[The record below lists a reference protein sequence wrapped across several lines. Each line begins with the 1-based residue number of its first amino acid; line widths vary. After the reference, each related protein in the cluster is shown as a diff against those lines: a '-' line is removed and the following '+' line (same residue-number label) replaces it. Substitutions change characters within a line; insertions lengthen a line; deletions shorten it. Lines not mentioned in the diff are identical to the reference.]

1 VTETL
6 VEERMAEPPAPPPS
20 GGKGRRPM
28 NPVLARELRVR
39 LRSGRSW
46 VLLTIYLLVLAI
58 ICFLVFEAQS
68 SGLGGDP
75 FSAPSP
81 TRFAAVGRSIFEW
94 LILFMLLLVLF
105 LVPGFTSGAIAGERE
120 RQTLV
125 PLQVTLL
132 RPWQILVGKLGA
144 SFAFIALLVV
154 ATMPMLGVA
163 YLIGGLTI
171 QTVFEGV
178 GVVLFTGVVLSCLT
192 LLCSTVFRRVQT
204 ATVAAYGMVLV
215 LLLGTFLSWVAAGI
229 VDSSRG
235 NDSND
240 PPAVLLLLN
249 PLFLAADVFSDDTRS
264 VGDVSSPFEPMEQ
277 ALADSSGFGSGG
289 AGGQFDDRF
298 AIDVEVGF
306 GRGFGPDLGSGP
318 DGRPIVGFDDF
329 GNPIFIDEAADT
341 SFPFWGASVIGL
353 YLVSL
358 GAILFSVRRLRTPAE
373 VER

>member
-1 VTETL
+1 MSVA
-6 VEERMAEPPAPPPS
+6 VDPAAAPAR
-20 GGKGRRPM
+20 GAGRRPM
-28 NPVLARELRVR
+28 NPVLARELRIR

-46 VLLTIYLLVLAI
+46 ILLTVYLLVLAV

-68 SGLGGDP
+68 SGLDGDP

-132 RPWQILVGKLGA
+132 RPWQILAGKLAA
-144 SFAFIALLVV
+144 SFAFLALLVV
-154 ATMPMLGVA
+154 ATTPLLGIA

-171 QTVFEGV
+171 RTVLEGV
-178 GVVLFTGVVLSCLT
+178 GVVLFTGVVLSSLT
-192 LLCSTVFRRVQT
+192 LFCSTMLRRVQT
-204 ATVAAYGMVLV
+204 ATVASYGMVLV
-215 LLLGTFLSWVAAGI
+215 LLLGTFLTWVAAGI

-235 NDSND
+235 GDSTD
-240 PPAVLLLLN
+240 PPAALLLLN
-249 PLFLAADVFSDDTRS
+249 PLFLAADVFSDDMRAVS
-264 VGDVSSPFEPMEQ
+264 GVSSPFEPMET

-289 AGGQFDDRF
+289 RVPSDEFVIEGD
-298 AIDVEVGF
+298 IGF
-306 GRGFGPDLGSGP
+306 GQGFGPDLGTGP
-318 DGRPIVGFDDF
+318 DGRRIIGFDDF
-329 GNPIFIDEAADT
+329 GNPVFVDDVEQT
-341 SFPFWGASVIGL
+341 GFPFWAASLIGL
-353 YLVSL
+353 YVVSVAAL
-358 GAILFSVRRLRTPAE
+358 LLAVRRLRTPAE